1 MIQNHFLKLTILAKV
16 LNRTNFIIKY
26 SLAHLTYKLAWI
38 YKERLQFGY
47 RKYMLKVQF
56 YLNLENTD
64 VNLSMLAKHPENVTK
79 VK

>member
-1 MIQNHFLKLTILAKV
+1 
-16 LNRTNFIIKY
+16 
-26 SLAHLTYKLAWI
+26 
-38 YKERLQFGY
+38 
-47 RKYMLKVQF
+47 MLKVQF